1 MPVFL
6 LDLLKKSG
14 TGPEFFSLLRELSSA
29 GFLGAVLKNDEV
41 GLLSG
46 ALEFKSNRT
55 VPAAGSL
62 AGVVVTS
69 ECGFGSIRS
78 INEGVWLS
86 FSLDFSLLSDASKSK
101 SEGNRN
107 SGSLIFASSSPPG
120 IGSSSSSSSSNAVI
134 RPDGACRLE
143 VLAEF

>member
-29 GFLGAVLKNDEV
+29 GFLGAVLKNDET

-69 ECGFGSIRS
+69 EWGFGSIRS
-78 INEGVWLS
+78 INEGVCPSLS
-86 FSLDFSLLSDASKSK
+86 LEFNLLSDASKSK

-107 SGSLIFASSSPPG
+107 SGSLIFANSSLPG
-120 IGSSSSSSSSNAVI
+120 IGSSSSSSNAVI